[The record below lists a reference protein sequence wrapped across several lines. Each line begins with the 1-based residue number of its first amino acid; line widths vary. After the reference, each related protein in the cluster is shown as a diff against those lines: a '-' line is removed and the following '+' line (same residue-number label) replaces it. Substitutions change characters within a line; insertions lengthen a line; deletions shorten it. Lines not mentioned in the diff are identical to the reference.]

1 MQDDKIY
8 SVEEIRNI
16 LNEHKDFFETKYFV
30 QNFLLFGSYAKNQQT
45 QASDIDLLVNFTQP
59 IDMFDFIDLQDY
71 LTGIFNKR
79 IDLGTLNGL
88 KSFVKSSILKEAIAL

>member
-16 LNEHKDFFETKYFV
+16 LNEHKVFFETKYFV